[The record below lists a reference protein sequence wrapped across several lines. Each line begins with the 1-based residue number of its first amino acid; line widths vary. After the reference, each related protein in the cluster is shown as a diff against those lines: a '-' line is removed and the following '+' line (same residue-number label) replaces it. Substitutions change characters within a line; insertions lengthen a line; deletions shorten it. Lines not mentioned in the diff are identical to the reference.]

1 MQTDKKRIKIGK
13 YKLSRNFQN
22 IYNLYV
28 DNKIKQ
34 SLKAIEKG
42 EVFTIEQVRKEVDMW
57 K

>member
-1 MQTDKKRIKIGK
+1 MQTNKKRIKIGK
-13 YKLSRNFQN
+13 YKLSKNFQN

>member
-13 YKLSRNFQN
+13 YKLSKNFQN
-22 IYNLYV
+22 IYNLYM
-28 DNKIKQ
+28 DKKIKQ